1 MSKKVYYSPEVK
13 WKAVEMKLSGKT
25 NAEIMEALNIKNR
38 SQIKI
43 WMKWYRNGET
53 HRFNQPIG
61 KQYSYNKGIEEL
73 SELEKLKIEN
83 RQLKAKLEIMGKY
96 LEIER
101 R

>member
-1 MSKKVYYSPEVK
+1 MSKKVHYSPEVK
-13 WKAVEMKLSGKT
+13 WKAVEMKLSGKS
-25 NAEIMEALNIKNR
+25 NAEIMEELNIKNR
-38 SQIKI
+38 AQIKI
-43 WMKWYRNGET
+43 WMRWYRNGET

>member
-1 MSKKVYYSPEVK
+1 MSKKAYYSPEIK
-13 WKAVEMKLSGKT
+13 WKAVEMKLSGKS
-25 NAEIMEALNIKNR
+25 NAEIMEVLNIKNR
-38 SQIKI
+38 GQIKI
-43 WMKWYRNGET
+43 WMRWYRNGET